1 MLQTWN
7 SITNYTLIKTEERKI
22 KIKVSSER
30 TLFLINCTESII
42 KGCLPFAINGAFS
55 GVLCADILFSELVA
69 DILYIKQ
76 EEFSYACIIDGEE
89 RTLVHPLLPDPRDVE
104 ATDQDIINIYNFET
118 AGDVSQVIDSMK
130 KKVYY
135 SRYIP
140 LKVSRIV

>member
-1 MLQTWN
+1 M
-7 SITNYTLIKTEERKI
+7 
-22 KIKVSSER
+22 
-30 TLFLINCTESII
+30 
-42 KGCLPFAINGAFS
+42 
-55 GVLCADILFSELVA
+55 CADILLSELVA

-76 EEFSYACIIDGEE
+76 KEFSYAFIIDGEE

>member
-30 TLFLINCTESII
+30 TLFFKINCTESII
-42 KGCLPFAINGAFS
+42 TGCLPFAINGAFS

-76 EEFSYACIIDGEE
+76 EEFSYAFIIDGEE
-89 RTLVHPLLPDPRDVE
+89 RTSVHLLLPDPRDVE

-118 AGDVSQVIDSMK
+118 AGDVSQVIDFMK
-130 KKVYY
+130 KKVY
-135 SRYIP
+135 
-140 LKVSRIV
+140 

>member
-1 MLQTWN
+1 M
-7 SITNYTLIKTEERKI
+7 
-22 KIKVSSER
+22 
-30 TLFLINCTESII
+30 F
-42 KGCLPFAINGAFS
+42 
-55 GVLCADILFSELVA
+55 ADILLSELVA

-76 EEFSYACIIDGEE
+76 EEFSYAFIIDGEE

>member
-1 MLQTWN
+1 MWN
-7 SITNYTLIKTEERKI
+7 ENQGLKWKKT
-22 KIKVSSER
+22 
-30 TLFLINCTESII
+30 
-42 KGCLPFAINGAFS
+42 
-55 GVLCADILFSELVA
+55 GVVCADILLSELVA

-76 EEFSYACIIDGEE
+76 EEFSYAFIIDGEE